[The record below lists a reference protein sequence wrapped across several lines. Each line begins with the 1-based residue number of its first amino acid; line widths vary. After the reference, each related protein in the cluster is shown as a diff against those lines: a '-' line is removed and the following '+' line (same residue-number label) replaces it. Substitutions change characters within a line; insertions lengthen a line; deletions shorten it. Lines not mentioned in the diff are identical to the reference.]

1 MTVSRANGPRCR
13 ASHRGVALAILIGL
27 ATPGGL
33 AAQQSAPPGPVR
45 LAPPPKAAE
54 QPVPTITAPAPAR
67 LLAAPDLQRE
77 KGKTGPLER
86 SIRGTGVQVDSLQ
99 AINADEAGILTSE
112 SGALGTGLWKGTAR
126 PLVDKL
132 MAGLP
137 ITAPSPV
144 LRDLLSR
151 LLLSPARV
159 PEGSD
164 GADDSLIEKRVRLLL
179 AMSNLRGAEQLLNAL
194 PTQAR
199 TGALLE
205 AESDLR
211 LLTGDHARA
220 CNLAKREMP
229 IRPTTYWQKVFVIC
243 QVIDGER
250 DKAALSVSLM
260 RELGEDDETY
270 LLLADALTAGA
281 ETELKS
287 LPAPDP
293 LLMAMARIA
302 KVDLPGDALAA
313 NQPAVLNTIATSPN
327 VSKAMRLE
335 AAERADASGALPIE
349 ILRQLYTRVDFSEAD
364 LANPLSRAEVEF
376 GPMVRALLYH
386 AALVQTLPVAQ
397 AEAVQR
403 AFDLAREE
411 GRYGSMAK
419 IFQPVLRRIPP
430 SSDLLWFA
438 PEAIRAFIAAGN
450 DDRARSWTELLSGQ
464 ALINPAHADAVA
476 RLQPVVWFSQAEP
489 EMEPT
494 EFLGA
499 WWRAVEKEDGA
510 RERAVHLYSV
520 LEAFGV
526 DVGREAWEPLVGTGT
541 RTAVTLPDPGLWRLL
556 LALSEADVPEP
567 SASDEPVAGA
577 MPAETFQT
585 TSLAAARSELTSI
598 VTAAPLA
605 EPVSGNARTGEAILL
620 ALHVIGERGS
630 DRVGPFVLKEVL
642 EALRAVGLEK
652 EARQLA
658 LESLLAA
665 GI

>member
-1 MTVSRANGPRCR
+1 MSVSRANRPKSWAGLRGLILALLVGP
-13 ASHRGVALAILIGL
+13 AI
-27 ATPGGL
+27 TGGL
-33 AAQQSAPPGPVR
+33 AAQQSGQPGPVR
-45 LAPPPKAAE
+45 LAPPPKALE
-54 QPVPTITAPAPAR
+54 PPVSPIETLAPAR
-67 LLAAPDLQRE
+67 LLAAPALQRE
-77 KGKTGPLER
+77 NRKAGPAETPV
-86 SIRGTGVQVDSLQ
+86 RGIGVQIDSLQ

-112 SGALGTGLWKGTAR
+112 TGALGTGLWKGTAR
-126 PLVDKL
+126 SLVDKL
-132 MAGLP
+132 LAGLP
-137 ITAPSPV
+137 ITPSPPV

-159 PEGSD
+159 PDGSD
-164 GADDSLIEKRVRLLL
+164 DTEEKLIEKRVRMLV

-211 LLTGDHARA
+211 LLAGDHARA

-229 IRPTTYWQKVFVIC
+229 IRPTAYWQKVFVIC

-260 RELGEDDETY
+260 RELGEADETY

-281 ETELKS
+281 EIELKS

-313 NQPAVLNTIATSPN
+313 SQPAVLNAIATSPN

-349 ILRQLYTRVDFSEAD
+349 ILRQLYTSVDFTDAD
-364 LANPLSRAEVEF
+364 LADPLSRAEVEF

-386 AALVQTLPVAQ
+386 TSLVQTLPVAQ

-419 IFQPVLRRIPP
+419 IFQSVLRRVPP

-450 DDRARSWTELLSGQ
+450 SDRARPWTELLSGQ
-464 ALINPAHADAVA
+464 AQINPVHADAVA
-476 RLQPVVWFSQAEP
+476 RLQPVVWFSQAKPEKEP
-489 EMEPT
+489 A
-494 EFLGA
+494 EFLDS
-499 WWRAVEKEDGA
+499 WWQAVAKDDGA
-510 RERAVHLYSV
+510 RSRAVHLYSV

-526 DVGREAWEPLVGTGT
+526 EVGREKWEPLVGTVP
-541 RTAVTLPDPGLWRLL
+541 RAAVTLPDPGLWRRL
-556 LALSEADVPEP
+556 LALSEADTPLSGDVKETAVRAAPADTSQALSLASEG
-567 SASDEPVAGA
+567 SELASD
-577 MPAETFQT
+577 
-585 TSLAAARSELTSI
+585 

-605 EPVSGNARTGEAILL
+605 EPVSGTPRTGEAILL

-630 DRVGPFVLKEVL
+630 DRVGPFVLKGVL

>member
-1 MTVSRANGPRCR
+1 LQTETRRPGQVEATG
-13 ASHRGVALAILIGL
+13 RGI
-27 ATPGGL
+27 
-33 AAQQSAPPGPVR
+33 
-45 LAPPPKAAE
+45 
-54 QPVPTITAPAPAR
+54 
-67 LLAAPDLQRE
+67 
-77 KGKTGPLER
+77 
-86 SIRGTGVQVDSLQ
+86 GVQVDSLQ
-99 AINADEAGILTSE
+99 AINADEAGVLTSE

-126 PLVDKL
+126 RLVDTL
-132 MAGLP
+132 MTGLP

-164 GADDSLIEKRVRLLL
+164 DTDESLIEKRVRLLV

-205 AESDLR
+205 AESDMR
-211 LLTGDHARA
+211 LLAGDHARA

-229 IRPTTYWQKVFVIC
+229 IRPTAYWQKVFVIC

-260 RELGEDDETY
+260 RELGEGDETY
-270 LLLADALTAGA
+270 LMLADALTAEA
-281 ETELKS
+281 EIELKS

-293 LLMAMARIA
+293 MLMAMARIA
-302 KVDLPGDALAA
+302 KVGLPGDALAA
-313 NQPAVLNTIATSPN
+313 NQPAVLNAIATSPN

-349 ILRQLYTRVDFSEAD
+349 ILRQLYTSVDFSESN

-450 DDRARSWTELLSGQ
+450 DDRARPWTDLLSGQ
-464 ALINPAHADAVA
+464 ALINPAHADAVT

-489 EMEPT
+489 EEDPG
-494 EFLGA
+494 EFLNS
-499 WWRAVEKEDGA
+499 WWQAVEKEDGA
-510 RERAVHLYSV
+510 RDRAVHLYSV

-526 DVGREAWEPLVGTGT
+526 DVGRETWEPLVGTGP
-541 RTAVTLPDPGLWRLL
+541 RTTVTLPDPGLWRRV
-556 LALSEADVPEP
+556 LALSETEAPP
-567 SASDEPVAGA
+567 PGASEEPVVGSVPVEA
-577 MPAETFQT
+577 FRT
-585 TSLAAARSELTSI
+585 TSLAAAGSEIASV

-605 EPVSGNARTGEAILL
+605 EPVSGNPRTGEAILL

-630 DRVGPFVLKEVL
+630 HRVEPFVLKGVL

>member
-1 MTVSRANGPRCR
+1 MTVSRANGSTYR
-13 ASHRGVALAILIGL
+13 AGLRGLVLAMLVAPAIS
-27 ATPGGL
+27 GGL

-45 LAPPPKAAE
+45 LAPPKAVE
-54 QPVPTITAPAPAR
+54 QPDRSITPSPAR
-67 LLAAPDLQRE
+67 LLAAPALRSKEQKGGQTE
-77 KGKTGPLER
+77 KAV
-86 SIRGTGVQVDSLQ
+86 RGIGVQVDSLQ
-99 AINADEAGILTSE
+99 AINADEAGVLTSE
-112 SGALGTGLWKGTAR
+112 SGALGTGLWKGAGR
-126 PLVDKL
+126 ALVDKL
-132 MAGLP
+132 LTELP
-137 ITAPSPV
+137 VTAPSPV

-151 LLLSPARV
+151 LLLSPARE
-159 PEGSD
+159 PDGSD
-164 GADDSLIEKRVRLLL
+164 KTDGSLIEKRVRLLL

-211 LLTGDHARA
+211 LLAGDHARA
-220 CNLAKREMP
+220 CSLATREMP
-229 IRPTTYWQKVFVIC
+229 IRPTAYWQKVFVIC

-260 RELGEDDETY
+260 RELGEADETY
-270 LLLADALTAGA
+270 LLLADALTAGV
-281 ETELKS
+281 EIELKS
-287 LPAPDP
+287 LPSPDP

-302 KVDLPGDALAA
+302 KVDLPGDALAS
-313 NQPAVLNTIATSPN
+313 NQPAVLNAIATSPN
-327 VSKAMRLE
+327 VSKGMRLE

-349 ILRQLYTRVDFSEAD
+349 VLRQLYTSVDFSQAD

-386 AALVQTLPVAQ
+386 ASLVQTLPVAQ

-403 AFDLAREE
+403 AFDLARQE

-450 DDRARSWTELLSGQ
+450 SDRARPWTELLSGQ
-464 ALINPAHADAVA
+464 ALINPAHADTVA

-489 EMEPT
+489 DKQPA
-494 EFLGA
+494 EFLEA
-499 WWRAVEKEDGA
+499 WWRAVEKDDGA
-510 RERAVHLYSV
+510 RERAVHLYSL

-526 DVGREAWEPLVGTGT
+526 DVGRANWEPLVGTGP
-541 RTAVTLPDPGLWRLL
+541 RTAVTLPDPGLWRRL
-556 LALSEADVPEP
+556 LALTETDAP
-567 SASDEPVAGA
+567 
-577 MPAETFQT
+577 PAEPATPPAVAEAPVETFRA
-585 TSLAAARSELTSI
+585 TSLAATGSDLASV
-598 VTAAPLA
+598 VTASPLA

-620 ALHVIGERGS
+620 ALHVIGERGT
-630 DRVGPFVLKEVL
+630 DRVGPFVLKGVL
-642 EALRAVGLEK
+642 QALQAVDLEK